1 MFTPLLEE
9 NLMANNDQT
18 DQKHEANPT
27 EPEAAPG
34 PGADSGESYAEEI
47 SLADFEKLKAQAAK
61 ADEHWNQLLRVSAD
75 FDNFKKRAARER
87 LEAVKYA
94 NESLLER
101 LIPVIDNFEMALL
114 AASDPKATADALKT
128 GVTMIHGQLRSA
140 LVEAGLEEIDA
151 AGQPFD
157 PNLHEA
163 VSQQETAEVPEG
175 RVAQQIRKGYK
186 LRDRLVRPA
195 SVIVAKAPSA

>member
-9 NLMANNDQT
+9 RLMANNDQT
-18 DQKHEANPT
+18 DQEHETNPA
-27 EPEAAPG
+27 E
-34 PGADSGESYAEEI
+34 PGATSPADATSGESYAEEI

-87 LEAVKYA
+87 LEAVKFA

-114 AASDPKATADALKT
+114 AANDPKATADALKT
-128 GVTMIHGQLRSA
+128 GVTMIHGQLRST
-140 LVEAGLEEIDA
+140 LMEAGLEEINA
-151 AGQPFD
+151 AGQLFD

-163 VSQQETAEVPEG
+163 VSQQETGEVPEG
-175 RVAQQIRKGYK
+175 HVAQQIRKGYK